1 MIDSAEPLSL
11 VIWAVF
17 AFAAGLYPLGFMLGA
32 PCSPCCGGDEE
43 WFDFNRCIRFVN
55 VDTSAP
61 RTSYSTSETVD
72 TPLHGFSRTVSRPE
86 EVGARR
92 VATKLTL
99 PFSFVVDSSA
109 MALSDGETRT
119 GVYALKY
126 NAPDGQQDAVQWTV
140 TLQGVT
146 MPLTPPTS
154 AISFQVQ
161 STSGQYEFSYE
172 IGAGWTSANAPR
184 SVSVYSAEVLFTDS
198 DGVPSFGSQFLDGL
212 VVTEA
217 ALKSMLS
224 AEITS
229 GNDLQATL
237 RFTPSQQV
245 FRYVPQGSNV
255 RLRYVIEHARGN
267 TRRYRVLTVRVLQ
280 GGTPDPVPP
289 GGLTPPSFSPPDYAD
304 TPTPSPVPPAFA
316 GDAPLAK
323 TATVYSTSA
332 DQTIEC
338 PPVEISPT
346 GQLLRTEDYSKAVVT
361 SAEHLTI
368 LQPSAFVYGSALE
381 YGWIMRPYDPFYG
394 TYSFNYPAYST
405 LNAWI
410 YDTERV
416 ADWLNGEGTVPYNS
430 GQLISP
436 TDSSWTMQVSDPVA
450 FCGYPLCTPI
460 GFLGGAPT
468 GFLGGAMYGGIVS
481 NTMTVQTAK
490 FPSTYTSTNEKGTT
504 TYTNPCY
511 GLDAAPVVTA
521 RLLPSGCQYSGSYSS
536 CENPSSL
543 NNAWVRNRGQPV
555 RVFYCGDLLWAIEHG
570 PCRNTLTIPY
580 LNWGNET
587 YTIGGNDSD
596 PSQNNRRCHVSFTQ
610 NEGVCMPYEATLT
623 LNQQYQIRCYA
634 GASLYIGDALTGDI
648 VCSAVGSSGA
658 GYLTASGGCTSQVFS
673 GVIPFQQAPGRT
685 EYGGMLPLTIVRK
698 RDKWCDEWA
707 NNVELWFSTGCF
719 CGLVP
724 GSCAATVPSGSP
736 FFAVIDASVAFGAST
751 SPLPNTASVS
761 TASLPKQGGTVTL
774 TYCCPERQETRVI
787 GPHSGRYPRS
797 FNIESSGSGLPGSG
811 ITAYVT
817 QAGYDGVE
825 CPFTV
830 MWLSGS
836 VISLGSKSRAFAATG
851 EPIMGQI
858 NHSEQPGCPWSVVE
872 SANWIV
878 AEQTVDGLLKV
889 SINGNVAA
897 VYGPSDS
904 KYTHPYREA
913 TVTISSG
920 GSTDTWEIVQF
931 QP

>member
-1 MIDSAEPLSL
+1 MPLSPPDSVEPVYVDL
-11 VIWAVF
+11 VNNSTTAT
-17 AFAAGLYPLGFMLGA
+17 AQYSAGSTAL
-32 PCSPCCGGDEE
+32 
-43 WFDFNRCIRFVN
+43 
-55 VDTSAP
+55 
-61 RTSYSTSETVD
+61 STSSPVSVTV
-72 TPLHGFSRTVSRPE
+72 FSCDAGAVSQWLDGSA
-86 EVGARR
+86 V
-92 VATKLTL
+92 TQNTL
-99 PFSFVVDSSA
+99 RS
-109 MALSDGETRT
+109 ML
-119 GVYALKY
+119 
-126 NAPDGQQDAVQWTV
+126 
-140 TLQGVT
+140 
-146 MPLTPPTS
+146 
-154 AISFQVQ
+154 
-161 STSGQYEFSYE
+161 
-172 IGAGWTSANAPR
+172 
-184 SVSVYSAEVLFTDS
+184 SVSVSMNGDAQFGNWAVTASFTPDASVFRFLPRFTYFPLQYVIKHTRGTKHRYSTFQVLVRQVNVPDTLPEGGLPAFLNNPSPYSNSPFTRTQPEFGGALATARTAVIYSDNAVLDDIYSAA
-198 DGVPSFGSQFLDGL
+198 GVQLPAVEIEPTGAQLNH
-212 VVTEA
+212 TEYA
-217 ALKSMLS
+217 V
-224 AEITS
+224 
-229 GNDLQATL
+229 QATNAQYL
-237 RFTPSQQV
+237 SLQSPT
-245 FRYVPQGSNV
+245 SNV
-255 RLRYVIEHARGN
+255 
-267 TRRYRVLTVRVLQ
+267 
-280 GGTPDPVPP
+280 
-289 GGLTPPSFSPPDYAD
+289 
-304 TPTPSPVPPAFA
+304 
-316 GDAPLAK
+316 
-323 TATVYSTSA
+323 
-332 DQTIEC
+332 
-338 PPVEISPT
+338 IS
-346 GQLLRTEDYSKAVVT
+346 R
-361 SAEHLTI
+361 
-368 LQPSAFVYGSALE
+368 
-381 YGWIMRPYDPFYG
+381 GWIMRPRDPAFLLDFQ
-394 TYSFNYPAYST
+394 FN
-405 LNAWI
+405 NWI

-430 GQLISP
+430 GQFISP

-490 FPSTYTSTNEKGTT
+490 FPSTYTSTDEKGTT